1 MHIFEQLENW
11 KFYLIGSYPNGDLG
25 GLCLNILIALV
36 SLSISFF
43 LGLFFGYGRLSRRKY
58 IKIPCIAYVD
68 TIRSIP
74 LILILFWFYFFLPY
88 VLGANISLF
97 WSAVI
102 ALSVYASSYQ
112 AEIVRAGILAVPKGQ
127 LESGLSTGMSR
138 YQAMGFIVLPQ
149 AFRMMIPS
157 FVSFFISLFKDT
169 AVVYIIG
176 ILELTQAGII
186 ISQRQPDRM
195 YTAYLYIA
203 IGFWTISYG
212 MSHVARSLER
222 RMGTLDYESVRPNV
236 SRDEYMLIPKDK
248 DTVSRHDDEP
258 LH

>member
-1 MHIFEQLENW
+1 MDILEQFGNW
-11 KFYLIGSYPNGDLG
+11 KFYLMGSYPNGDLG
-25 GLCLNILIALV
+25 GLSLNILLAIV
-36 SLSISFF
+36 SLSISFLF
-43 LGLFFGYGRLSRRKY
+43 GVFFGYGRLSSRKY
-58 IKIPCIAYVD
+58 IKIPCIVYVD
-68 TIRSIP
+68 TVRSIP
-74 LILILFWFYFFLPY
+74 LILLLFWFYFFLPY
-88 VLGANISLF
+88 VLGTNISLF

-138 YQAMGFIVLPQ
+138 YQAMSYVIIPQ

-186 ISQRQPDRM
+186 ISQRQPDKM
-195 YTAYLYIA
+195 YTAYLFMA
-203 IGFWTISYG
+203 VGFWTISYA
-212 MSHVARSLER
+212 MSHVARSLEKR
-222 RMGTLDYESVRPNV
+222 LGTLDYRSFRPDV
-236 SRDEYMLIPKDK
+236 SRDEYMLVPKDK
-248 DTVSRHDDEP
+248 DSVSKHEDEIK
-258 LH
+258 H

>member
-1 MHIFEQLENW
+1 MHILEQFGNW
-11 KFYLIGSYPNGDLG
+11 KFYLLGSYPRGDLG
-25 GLCLNILIALV
+25 GLALNVLLALA

-43 LGLFFGYGRLSRRKY
+43 LGVFFGYGRLSRRKY
-58 IKIPCIAYVD
+58 VKLPCIAYVD

-74 LILILFWFYFFLPY
+74 LIMILFWFYFFIPY
-88 VLGANISLF
+88 VLGANVSLF

-102 ALSVYASSYQ
+102 ALSVYASAYQ

-127 LESGLSTGMSR
+127 LEAGLSTGMSR
-138 YQAMGFIVLPQ
+138 YQAMGFVVLPQ

-186 ISQRQPDRM
+186 VSQRQPDRM
-195 YTAYLYIA
+195 YAAYLFMA
-203 IGFWTISYG
+203 VGFWTISYG
-212 MSHVARSLER
+212 MSHVARALESR
-222 RMGTLDYESVRPNV
+222 LGVLDYESVKPDV
-236 SRDEYMLIPKDK
+236 SRDEYMLVPTEK
-248 DTVSRHDDEP
+248 DTVSTHEDEKP
-258 LH
+258 R